1 MKTFLTLFFVTF
13 LVWNV
18 RGNDTLSYWIKKQN
32 LNDIKATYIEAVI
45 CPRPLSTRFYL
56 EIDFGQER
64 GFFSFSDRRLA
75 YHDGTYVEFNSR
87 MAAIN
92 FIVDLGYEVL
102 DNQYLFDSNGDVSS
116 QRFLLKKQ
124 SKTKEDVRY

>member
-1 MKTFLTLFFVTF
+1 
-13 LVWNV
+13 
-18 RGNDTLSYWIKKQN
+18 
-32 LNDIKATYIEAVI
+32 
-45 CPRPLSTRFYL
+45 
-56 EIDFGQER
+56 
-64 GFFSFSDRRLA
+64 
-75 YHDGTYVEFNSR
+75 

-124 SKTKEDVRY
+124 SKTKEDVRYKW